1 MTLHRKLNL
10 ALFVFLCAAI
20 FILLLAAGYEADR
33 EDEAAVA
40 SREFVA
46 LQKCG
51 QNAHVEWVDD
61 IPQCYTKHGRKVKN
75 VK

>member
-1 MTLHRKLNL
+1 MTIHRFFNL
-10 ALFVFLCAAI
+10 LLAGFVFVVWI
-20 FILLLAAGYEADR
+20 FLLAAGYEADR

-51 QNAHVEWVDD
+51 QNAHIEWVDD
-61 IPQCYTKHGRKVKN
+61 VPQCYTKHGKKVKS
-75 VK
+75 K